1 MSTRPTIQSQSAP
14 QGANDRATRHKPIL
28 AERFKNKMC
37 RTFIETGSCPYE
49 ERCMFAHGDADLRTK
64 EMNLADK
71 LTTEEAIR
79 SFQRATRERN
89 MAAAA
94 STSTDSKSKAS
105 LMHVMAAAKMTPVEL
120 DPLQLASPTSEDTPV
135 ATATAPPTPEASS
148 AVKGLRFLNALCSPA
163 AGPASTTDL
172 TPCAADE
179 RPTSP
184 VSGAGSC
191 LPTHPCAN
199 GGSALDLSLSG
210 HSDDDFVAKDARA
223 FVDPAA
229 VVCRPAGP
237 KRYRHDP
244 YAPVVFGAPQHG
256 GYFAAYGPLYDNVT
270 VATLPTPF
278 VKVVVGSVAPVT
290 PPQKPLQAP
299 STVPMMSTYGPKMAS
314 YAVIASGCHE
324 VLLA

>member
-1 MSTRPTIQSQSAP
+1 MSTRPTILSQSAP
-14 QGANDRATRHKPIL
+14 QGANDKATRHKPIL

-79 SFQRATRERN
+79 NFQRATRERN

-105 LMHVMAAAKMTPVEL
+105 AMHPMSAAKMTPAEL
-120 DPLQLASPTSEDTPV
+120 DPLQLASPTSDTPV

-163 AGPASTTDL
+163 AGHPSM

-179 RPTSP
+179 RPISP

-191 LPTHPCAN
+191 LPTHPRAN

-210 HSDDDFVAKDARA
+210 HSDDNFVAKDARA

-229 VVCRPAGP
+229 AVCRPAGP

-244 YAPVVFGAPQHG
+244 YAPVVFGTPQPG
-256 GYFAAYGPLYDNVT
+256 GYFAAYGPLYDHGA

-314 YAVIASGCHE
+314 YAAIASGHHE